1 MPTVTPR
8 KLRCMSH
15 FAHSVVDI
23 RAADD
28 LVRGVATAG
37 VTVVVIVAGLLAVGL
52 FLLFRRREGAKP
64 TSATGLDSLET
75 RAGVAL
81 VHADQTLAGSD
92 DELGFAVAQ
101 FGETATADYA
111 AAIGVARTKITQA
124 FRLKQLLDDSV
135 PESAQKRREHAL
147 QIVALCEAAETALD
161 AKNHDFSR
169 LRSDEANAPAAIASL
184 RTRIAAATARLA
196 PVGLTFDRMRATFEP
211 ALSAA
216 YSTALADAERFLAEA
231 TAATDRADQKIS
243 PAGVNTV
250 AADLAEAERTLH
262 EAIRSLDAVDG
273 AAARLDDAARALA
286 SLVETTTADL
296 AEARAQRDS
305 APDADTGASIIDAID
320 DIERTLA
327 DISATGSLNPVTAL
341 DRLGAAVA
349 SLDTALASAR
359 NQAQRLEHARIALE
373 GTLVSAKSQLAIV
386 RGLTKN
392 GRVGADART
401 RLAEAERQLTIAEAE
416 ADPVKALDAA
426 RRAVTHA
433 RDADALARYS
443 GSF

>member
-1 MPTVTPR
+1 MTQ
-8 KLRCMSH
+8 LSS
-15 FAHSVVDI
+15 SVVDV
-23 RAADD
+23 RAADE

-37 VTVVVIVAGLLAVGL
+37 VTVIVIVAALLALGL
-52 FLLFRRREGAKP
+52 FLLFRRRAGAQP
-64 TSATGLDSLET
+64 TSAAGLDSLET

-81 VHADQTLAGSD
+81 VHADQALSGSD

-101 FGETATADYA
+101 FGETATAEFA
-111 AAIGVARTKITQA
+111 AAITLARTKLTQA

-135 PESAQKRREHAL
+135 PESAQKRREYAL
-147 QIVALCEAAETALD
+147 QVIALCEAAEAALD
-161 AKNHDFSR
+161 AKNLDFSR
-169 LRSDEANAPAAIASL
+169 LRSDEANAPAAVASL
-184 RTRIAAATARLA
+184 RTRITAATSRLA
-196 PVGLTFDRMRATFEP
+196 PVATTLDRLRGTFEP
-211 ALSAA
+211 SLSAA
-216 YSTALADAERFLAEA
+216 YSSALGDAERFLAA
-231 TAATDRADQKIS
+231 ASAATEKADSSLS

-286 SLVETTTADL
+286 SLVETTTTDL
-296 AEARAQRDS
+296 AEARVQRDA
-305 APDADTGASIIDAID
+305 APDAETGAAIIDAID

-327 DISATGSLNPVTAL
+327 EIAATGSLNPVASL

-373 GTLVSAKSQLAIV
+373 GTLVSARSQLAIV
-386 RGLTKN
+386 HGLTKS

-401 RLAEAERQLTIAEAE
+401 RLAEAERQLMLAEAE
-416 ADPVKALDAA
+416 ADPVEALDAA
-426 RRAVTHA
+426 RRAVTNA

-443 GSF
+443 SH